1 MAEETAERGE
11 NAYDWQSLMFLYNAA
26 IKEVR
31 TKLDIM
37 NDEFQYIHQ
46 YNPIEYIK
54 SRIKTPNSIAKKLS
68 RHGLENT
75 MENMVEHISDIAGV
89 RIVCSFTSD
98 IYRLA
103 EMIGNQDD
111 LKVLSIKDYIK
122 KPKESGYKSYHML
135 VSVPIFLSDGP
146 IDTKVEI
153 QIRTIAMDFWA
164 SLEHKIYYKFEGNA
178 PEHISRELRDCAAI
192 TSKLDAKML
201 SLNEAIIAEKERQ
214 QSEEE
219 QS

>member
-75 MENMVEHISDIAGV
+75 MENMVEHINDIAGV

-103 EMIGNQDD
+103 EMIGKQKEFTI
-111 LKVLSIKDYIK
+111 LYIKDYMK
-122 KPKESGYKSYHML
+122 HPK
-135 VSVPIFLSDGP
+135 
-146 IDTKVEI
+146 
-153 QIRTIAMDFWA
+153 
-164 SLEHKIYYKFEGNA
+164 HKIYYKFEGNA
-178 PEHISRELRDCAAI
+178 PEYISRELRDCAAI

>member
-75 MENMVEHISDIAGV
+75 MESRKNLRFFIS
-89 RIVCSFTSD
+89 
-98 IYRLA
+98 
-103 EMIGNQDD
+103 
-111 LKVLSIKDYIK
+111 
-122 KPKESGYKSYHML
+122 
-135 VSVPIFLSDGP
+135 
-146 IDTKVEI
+146 
-153 QIRTIAMDFWA
+153 
-164 SLEHKIYYKFEGNA
+164 KI
-178 PEHISRELRDCAAI
+178 I
-192 TSKLDAKML
+192 
-201 SLNEAIIAEKERQ
+201 
-214 QSEEE
+214 
-219 QS
+219 